1 MSRSLD
7 RLEESGYLVRE
18 KDPGCRRSYLI
29 CLTGDGA
36 AEARRVRKVLE
47 MVDEVIWNGLDQD
60 EMEAFCGTME
70 KYAETWRNAI
80 LNLMSRKRKGKPPGQ
95 NRTIPAGRFSCL
107 YVYFIHTISSVCRFH
122 LLLVQICTDIIQHLF
137 AEQIKGLLCSSGR
150 DMGAEYARMANQ
162 FAGAVS
168 QRALCI
174 TDKIIISLIQPCFQ
188 GRKVECRSDGGIEQD
203 FPCPSCVNSSS

>member
-1 MSRSLD
+1 MMKQEQVRRLLVRAERARKHLMQPHFTRIGLTFGQGHARTQKELSDLCHMDVTTMSRSLD

-70 KYAETWRNAI
+70 KICRNLEECDFKFDEQET
-80 LNLMSRKRKGKPPGQ
+80 
-95 NRTIPAGRFSCL
+95 
-107 YVYFIHTISSVCRFH
+107 
-122 LLLVQICTDIIQHLF
+122 
-137 AEQIKGLLCSSGR
+137 
-150 DMGAEYARMANQ
+150 
-162 FAGAVS
+162 
-168 QRALCI
+168 
-174 TDKIIISLIQPCFQ
+174 
-188 GRKVECRSDGGIEQD
+188 
-203 FPCPSCVNSSS
+203 